1 MTFREYLQQVSDKD
15 LIKAFEEYQQ
25 LASSGVLPDGVSREF
40 WRMCEEIY
48 GAEFTLNFI
57 EKEVYYE
64 MARRYY
70 ELKMKNRGS
79 SV

>member
-15 LIKAFEEYQQ
+15 LIKAFEEYQE
-25 LASSGVLPDGVSREF
+25 LASTGVLHGGVSREF
-40 WRMCEEIY
+40 LRKCEEIY

-64 MARRYY
+64 MGRRYY